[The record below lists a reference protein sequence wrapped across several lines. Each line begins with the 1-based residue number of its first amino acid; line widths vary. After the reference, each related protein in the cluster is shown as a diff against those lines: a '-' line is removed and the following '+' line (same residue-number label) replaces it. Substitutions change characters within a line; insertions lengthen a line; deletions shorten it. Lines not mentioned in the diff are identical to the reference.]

1 MVADTMVGGP
11 PDELT
16 AAGGG
21 AFGPVA
27 LGFIAE
33 ATGEAV
39 APPYG

>member
-11 PDELT
+11 PDELA

-21 AFGPVA
+21 ALGPVE
-27 LGFIAE
+27 LGFTEE
-33 ATGEAV
+33 ATGVVV